1 MPMSA
6 NKSIGKKHHSTKLAF
21 SNQIHS
27 LMWWSFVL
35 LEGEM
40 RNIVLKETGSILQLA
55 IRQDSV
61 SCMQNKPEN
70 LPSIEKKI

>member
-1 MPMSA
+1 MPMTA

-35 LEGEM
+35 LEGETM
-40 RNIVLKETGSILQLA
+40 NTALKET
-55 IRQDSV
+55 
-61 SCMQNKPEN
+61 
-70 LPSIEKKI
+70 